1 MSVPRP
7 GSVARRTVSA
17 AVLTCACATGTVPA
31 VAAPPSTT
39 EHGGVVVPSPGPAPT
54 QQESYR
60 SLSRLAK
67 SSAAL
72 TEGSL
77 DATTGSADTGSAAV
91 APEAGGA
98 DNPSAPACTDDP
110 ACTGGAQPTTTLDL
124 ARADVPD
131 DLWVVVNRLR
141 PLPDGYV
148 PADLVQVEDE
158 QVRAVVVE
166 PLARMR
172 ADAAAQGV
180 QLTLLSGYRSY
191 EHQLQVHQ
199 RWTDLLG
206 DERADQVSAEAG
218 RSEHQ
223 TGLAVDLGSGSQPG
237 CDLDGCFATTVE
249 GQWLAEHAQE
259 YGFLVRYTEQ
269 NQDQTGY
276 APEGWHLRYVGDEL
290 VTEMVARG
298 ALSLEQLF
306 GLAG

>member
-1 MSVPRP
+1 MPVPRS
-7 GSVARRTVSA
+7 GSVVRRTVA
-17 AVLTCACATGTVPA
+17 AALLTCACTTAAVPA
-31 VAAPPSTT
+31 VAAPPVIT
-39 EHGGVVVPSPGPAPT
+39 EHTKDAEPSPGPSPAPA
-54 QQESYR
+54 QPESYR
-60 SLSRLAK
+60 SLGRLARGADT
-67 SSAAL
+67 SADAAAEA
-72 TEGSL
+72 TADSQGTGKGAAGEGGA
-77 DATTGSADTGSAAV
+77 DDPATTGA
-91 APEAGGA
+91 
-98 DNPSAPACTDDP
+98 
-110 ACTGGAQPTTTLDL
+110 AQPATTLDV
-124 ARADVPD
+124 ARADVTD

-158 QVRAVVVE
+158 QVRAAVVE

-191 EHQLQVHQ
+191 ERQLQVHQ

-206 DERADQVSAEAG
+206 DERADEVSAEAG

-237 CDLDGCFATTVE
+237 CDLDGCFATTAE
-249 GQWLAEHAQE
+249 ARWLAAHAQE

-269 NQDQTGY
+269 NQDRTGY

-290 VTEMVARG
+290 VTEVVTRG

-306 GLAG
+306 ELPG